1 MTDSERATGEAR
13 EFDVEQVIPRD
24 AIPSVDEPEY
34 AGTYEGDPADEVIAV
49 TVEAES
55 GADTETRTVARAYPV
70 RYLHYHEIVN
80 DRLGGVP
87 IAVTWCPLC
96 GSAVV
101 YDRRVEAAGDGE
113 APEVLTFGVSGKL
126 AADDLVMYDRETDS
140 EWKQSLG
147 EAIAGPLAGTE
158 LDVRPASLTTWER
171 FRDDYPAGDVLAR
184 PGGESE
190 AAGDAPDP
198 EPIEYDEAPYE
209 AYFETEGF
217 GLDAHRGTG
226 TREWDRE
233 DLDPKDV
240 VLGVEIAGDALGF
253 PRRVVAGDDESPGA
267 AGHERGV
274 VTATVGGVDVVVFAT
289 EDGIHAFE
297 NPGYEWRDA
306 PGGFRASADSGGAL
320 FDGVTGEPV
329 DAPAAH
335 TGESGSVAAEPLA
348 RLPSRRLFAFAWQ
361 DDHGP
366 DAFYL
371 GADA

>member
-1 MTDSERATGEAR
+1 MTDSDGATGE
-13 EFDVEQVIPRD
+13 
-24 AIPSVDEPEY
+24 
-34 AGTYEGDPADEVIAV
+34 
-49 TVEAES
+49 
-55 GADTETRTVARAYPV
+55 
-70 RYLHYHEIVN
+70 
-80 DRLGGVP
+80 
-87 IAVTWCPLC
+87 
-96 GSAVV
+96 
-101 YDRRVEAAGDGE
+101 
-113 APEVLTFGVSGKL
+113 
-126 AADDLVMYDRETDS
+126 
-140 EWKQSLG
+140 
-147 EAIAGPLAGTE
+147 
-158 LDVRPASLTTWER
+158 
-171 FRDDYPAGDVLAR
+171 
-184 PGGESE
+184 
-190 AAGDAPDP
+190 
-198 EPIEYDEAPYE
+198 
-209 AYFETEGF
+209 
-217 GLDAHRGTG
+217 